1 MIPLPAG
8 LERFRALGATL
19 DGASVV
25 FRVFTTKARRVWVRL
40 YPHDGA
46 RGDMPQREI
55 ELLPDGTGEG
65 FFSARVE
72 GASVGCRYAYR
83 LDDASYPDP
92 YARSLPD
99 GLHGLS
105 EVVGPRPPRKYPKR
119 PAPRDGSLVIYEL
132 HIGTFSPEGTFEGA
146 RRKLNELVRLGVNA
160 VQIMPVSSFPGSRGW
175 GYDGAAHYA
184 PQASYGSLDELCTL
198 VDEAHG
204 LGLTMLLDVVY
215 NHFGPDGN
223 YLRAFSE
230 VYFTHEII
238 TPWGDSPSFA
248 HPAMRSYL
256 LGNALF
262 WLDEVGLDGL
272 RLDAI
277 QHIHDPSPVP
287 ILRQLA
293 DLVHGLPDRAI
304 LVAEDWR
311 NDPAVVHELGLDG
324 ILADDFH
331 HQSRVLLTGEDD
343 GYYGGYQRAVAD
355 LAKTIERGWLYEGQ
369 VWHETKT
376 SRGKSA
382 DSLSAAHLFYC
393 LQNHDQV
400 GNRPH
405 GDRVHT
411 RADVPL
417 AAFHALT
424 CVLLFLPMTP
434 LLFMGQE
441 WAAKSPF
448 LFFADLPGELGK
460 AVTKGRRQEFGGFR
474 GFADDDHAERIPDP
488 QDAETYRRSI
498 LDWSERTQ
506 PGHAETLAL
515 YEAWLRL
522 RREDPVLRHHARD
535 SLSAGAEG
543 QVLWIK
549 RWKGDDDARLLIV
562 NFGDAVDLADL
573 RCAPA
578 DRPVPMTCLQT
589 APPDIPHTLL
599 PWGVA
604 LFDL

>member
-8 LERFRALGATL
+8 LERFRALGATIE
-19 DGASVV
+19 GTGVV
-25 FRVFTTKARRVWVRL
+25 FRVFSTKARRVWVRL
-40 YPHDGA
+40 YGPGRTLDA
-46 RGDMPQREI
+46 SADQEI
-55 ELLPDGTGEG
+55 ELLADGTDEG
-65 FFSARVE
+65 FFRVRVE
-72 GASVGCRYAYR
+72 GVGAGCRYAFR
-83 LDDASYPDP
+83 LDEAVYPDP

-99 GLHGLS
+99 GLHGPA
-105 EVVGPRPPRKYPKR
+105 EVVATRLSRRHPKR
-119 PAPRDGSLVIYEL
+119 SAPRDGSLVIYEL
-132 HIGTFSPEGTFEGA
+132 HLGTFSPEGTFEGA
-146 RRKLNELVRLGVNA
+146 RRKLPELVRLGIDA
-160 VQIMPVSSFPGSRGW
+160 VQVMPVSSFPGRRGW

-184 PQASYGSLDELCTL
+184 PQASYGRLDELVAL
-198 VDEAHG
+198 VDEAHA
-204 LGLTMLLDVVY
+204 LGLSMLLDVVY

-223 YLRAFSE
+223 YLRAFSD
-230 VYFTHEII
+230 VYFTPEVV
-238 TPWGDSPSFA
+238 TPWGDSPNYA

-256 LGNALF
+256 LANALF
-262 WLDEVGLDGL
+262 WLDEVGFDGL

-277 QHIHDPSPVP
+277 QHIHDPSAVP
-287 ILRQLA
+287 ILRELA
-293 DLVHGLPDRAI
+293 DLAHALPDRAI

-311 NDPAVVHELGLDG
+311 NDPAVIHELGLDG

-343 GYYGGYQRAVAD
+343 GYYGGYQRAVVD

-369 VWHETKT
+369 TWHETKA

-382 DSLSAAHLFYC
+382 DSLHAAHLFYC

-441 WAAKSPF
+441 WAATTPF
-448 LFFADLPGELGK
+448 LFFSDLPGALGQ
-460 AVTKGRRQEFGGFR
+460 AVTEGRRREFGGFR
-474 GFADDDHAERIPDP
+474 GFADEQGSSRIPDP
-488 QDAETYRRSI
+488 QAEDTFRRSI
-498 LDWSERTQ
+498 LDWSERER
-506 PGHAETLAL
+506 PGHLETLAL
-515 YEAWLRL
+515 YESWLRL
-522 RREDPVLRHHARD
+522 RREDPVLSHHDRA
-535 SLSAGAEG
+535 SLAAGAEG

-549 RWKGDDDARLLIV
+549 RWKGKDDARLLIV
-562 NFGDAVDLADL
+562 NFGDAIDLADL
-573 RCAPA
+573 RCAPV

-589 APPDIPHTLL
+589 APPDIPQTLL

-604 LFDL
+604 LFDV